1 MLVNGSLTC
10 SVSSEGRGPYN
21 PANKSQQTTE
31 HNVLQMNSP
40 LFAPPIRIVASR
52 RRRRTVAARLRSGV
66 LELLVPDW
74 MPRAERERWAEEMR
88 QRIERRMER
97 ARPSDHKLGE
107 RARALNDRHFG
118 GRLRWT
124 SIAFADMSHL
134 WGSCTFT
141 TGAIRIANR
150 AASLPEWVI
159 DYLVVHEL
167 AHLEHSDHGPAFHEM
182 ENRYPLTERARGFL
196 MAIDQGAAAKLG

>member
-1 MLVNGSLTC
+1 METN
-10 SVSSEGRGPYN
+10 
-21 PANKSQQTTE
+21 
-31 HNVLQMNSP
+31 HNQ
-40 LFAPPIRIVASR
+40 FTPPIRIVASR

-74 MPRAERERWAEEMR
+74 MPGAERERWAEEMR
-88 QRIERRMER
+88 RRLERRMER
-97 ARPSDHKLGE
+97 ARPSDQRLAE
-107 RARALNDRHFG
+107 RARLLNERLFG

-124 SIAFADMSHL
+124 SIGFAQMSHL

-141 TGAIRIANR
+141 MGAIRIATR

-167 AHLEHSDHGPAFHEM
+167 AHLEHSDHGPAFHEL
-182 ENRYPLTERARGFL
+182 ENRYPLTERARGYL
-196 MAIDQGAAAKLG
+196 MAIDQAAALKA

>member
-1 MLVNGSLTC
+1 MHRSQ
-10 SVSSEGRGPYN
+10 
-21 PANKSQQTTE
+21 PARARLQSPQPVAATPE
-31 HNVLQMNSP
+31 HNVLETNHNP
-40 LFAPPIRIVASR
+40 FTPPIRIVASR

-88 QRIERRMER
+88 QRLERRLHR
-97 ARPSDHKLGE
+97 ARPSDDRLAE
-107 RARALNDRHFG
+107 RARLLNDRHFG
-118 GRLRWT
+118 GRLHWT

-141 TGAIRIANR
+141 TGAIRIAKR
-150 AASLPEWVI
+150 SASLPEWVI

-167 AHLEHSDHGPAFHEM
+167 AHLEHSDHGPAFHEL
-182 ENRYPLTERARGFL
+182 ENRYPLTERARGYL
-196 MAIDQGAAAKLG
+196 MAIDQGAALKA